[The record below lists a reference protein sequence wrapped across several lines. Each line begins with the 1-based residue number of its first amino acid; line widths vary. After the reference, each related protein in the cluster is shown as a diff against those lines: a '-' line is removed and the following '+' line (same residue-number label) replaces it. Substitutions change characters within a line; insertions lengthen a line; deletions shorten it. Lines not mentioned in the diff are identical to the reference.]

1 MLDYVIRLAEMGG
14 VSGLLAELD
23 EQVLSPRRLARPA
36 PPAGG
41 LAEIEKRAAACF
53 TAEQWDEALIWY
65 GELCRTAAPTVD
77 WRKVLLAIGRCL
89 LYLDDHLGALAVFE
103 RLAPLQPEDF
113 DTQFYLGR
121 TRQLLHRYGPAIEAL
136 SRANLLR
143 PSTHK
148 CLVALGQACHLG
160 LSGGYGVVEPL
171 PGSGGYAELAIIAYR
186 AAIAAKPGDRT
197 AYLGLARHQAE
208 QGRVEAALELLAQ
221 GVKVGAPKR
230 PLVEEAALVALHAG
244 RLDLARGLVKELRAC
259 AANHPLL
266 SRMNRMLRE
275 LDGPERKPPAGPPS
289 CCSSAPASI

>member
-1 MLDYVIRLAEMGG
+1 MLDYVMRLGEMGG
-14 VSGLLAELD
+14 VSGLLSELD
-23 EQVLSPRRLARPA
+23 EQVLSPRQLARPA
-36 PPAGG
+36 LPAGG
-41 LAEIEKRAAACF
+41 LAELEKRATACF
-53 TAEQWDEALIWY
+53 TTERWDEALIWY

-171 PGSGGYAELAIIAYR
+171 PGSGGYAELATIAYR

-197 AYLGLARHQAE
+197 AYQPVDKILVLLARPNI
-208 QGRVEAALELLAQ
+208 L
-221 GVKVGAPKR
+221 
-230 PLVEEAALVALHAG
+230 
-244 RLDLARGLVKELRAC
+244 
-259 AANHPLL
+259 
-266 SRMNRMLRE
+266 
-275 LDGPERKPPAGPPS
+275 
-289 CCSSAPASI
+289 